1 MLWPS
6 FYMSKLKDYP
16 DPILTEM
23 PKIHIVAEGPCE
35 GMYTAN
41 CTAQVED
48 IPAGT
53 ELFWFMAKD
62 EIHHVVKGEA
72 DITYSLAGT
81 SHTEKKN
88 AHLSAGDWYIA
99 PNGARITWKVTSPG
113 PLRLM
118 WLTLPGV
125 PKSPYK
131 RTESVRL

>member
-16 DPILTEM
+16 EPILTEM
-23 PKIHIVAEGPCE
+23 PKIHLSAEGDCE
-35 GMYTAN
+35 AMYTAN
-41 CTAQVED
+41 CAAQVED

-62 EIHHVVKGEA
+62 EIHHVLKGEA
-72 DITYSLAGT
+72 DLVYSLAGT
-81 SHTEKKN
+81 SHTEKKT

-99 PNGARITWKVTSPG
+99 PNGARITWKVTSSTPMRILWITMPG
-113 PLRLM
+113 I
-118 WLTLPGV
+118 

-131 RTESVRL
+131 RTDSVKL